1 MPAPPSPPPTPAPAP
16 EAGSAPG
23 LNSAVATAAEAARQR
38 ALAELMARICSRP
51 EFPSLSQSVGEIQRI
66 VRSELSHRRALTEGV
81 LKDVGLTARLLRLI
95 NAACY
100 RSVGAGTITS
110 IERALSLVGYQAV
123 GMMTVSLILFER
135 LPQGVDGARV
145 RADFSHALLAGLLAQ
160 ELCHSGRHLENSY
173 LTALYMNLGQMLLSL
188 HFPEAAQAL
197 DEALGSP
204 AGAGSHTLAGPGA
217 HAERLRV
224 SAGLLGLSVEDLGS
238 EIAAQWGWP
247 ESLRGQLRRLYPS
260 RPDRPVPDDDY
271 LRVLATGATDLSAML
286 HRLGPGES
294 SEEQAAARTTCVE
307 RFAES
312 MGPALSVGGT
322 SLQESVER
330 ALGQWQTLAGMLG
343 VESALPQRRP
353 RLRVVGQTPP
363 RAPSPPAP
371 GPALAGA
378 TAAPAPAPASSLTPG
393 IGDSPVQPSE
403 AAEAAVTAES
413 GKPAEP
419 AEPPEPAEAS
429 DGGTALTSALAR
441 ASALALSETALQELS
456 NTVLEDLRRAL
467 RLRQTAL
474 CLRTING
481 TLRARFAAGPVSAA
495 VVQHFVVNPGSRQDL
510 FALLCEHSR
519 DTFISDAS
527 QPTVSAHLP
536 GWFKEH
542 VAAGTFVLLPMVAG
556 RRVVGL
562 LYADAVEPG
571 SLHLDEQLL
580 GQMGTL
586 RNQLLL
592 AMRLRGKA

>member
-1 MPAPPSPPPTPAPAP
+1 MSTPPSPPPTPAPAP
-16 EAGSAPG
+16 EAGSTSG
-23 LNSAVATAAEAARQR
+23 LNSAVAASAEAARQR

-51 EFPSLSQSVGEIQRI
+51 EFPSLSQSVGDIQRI

-135 LPQGVDGARV
+135 LPQGIDGARV

-247 ESLRGQLRRLYPS
+247 ESLRGQLRRLYPG
-260 RPDRPVPDDDY
+260 RPDRPAPDDDY

-286 HRLGPGES
+286 HRLGLAEP
-294 SEEQAAARTTCVE
+294 SEDPAVARAACVE

-312 MGPALSVGGT
+312 MGPALSVGGV

-363 RAPSPPAP
+363 RALSPPPP
-371 GPALAGA
+371 GPAPAGA

-393 IGDSPVQPSE
+393 SSEAPVQP
-403 AAEAAVTAES
+403 AEAAVTAES
-413 GKPAEP
+413 GKPTEP
-419 AEPPEPAEAS
+419 AEPS
-429 DGGTALTSALAR
+429 DGGAALASALAR
-441 ASALALSETALQELS
+441 ASALALSETPLQELS
-456 NTVLEDLRRAL
+456 VTVLEDLRRAL

-474 CLRTING
+474 CLRAING
-481 TLRARFAAGPVSAA
+481 TLRARFAVGPVSAA

-510 FALLCEHSR
+510 FALLCEHGR